1 MKKLIFAFAFLSC
14 ATLVRTQVPSMEVGM
29 KQLQNENYN
38 AAMNTFTAIAKS
50 DPKNSAI
57 YYYIGEVNYHEENY
71 DAAEKAYN
79 KGLEINSNCAECK
92 VGLGKLML
100 DQKNIEASEEYFIS
114 ASRLGKKDDKIMALI
129 GEAYLS
135 SQNPNGNKA
144 VDFLS
149 RARDINPKVA
159 SYWALLGDAYMMIGN
174 NGEAMTAF
182 ETAVVK
188 DPTTT
193 SAYVSMGR
201 IWSAAKQDDL
211 AIEQLEKAI
220 ELSPNDALPYKNLIE
235 IYIREN
241 QYDKVTPLLEK
252 YSSLAGDDVDA
263 KVRLIKFLT
272 FQAKDYDRAI
282 IKGEELI
289 RTNPDQY
296 TVYRWLAWSYAE
308 KEMWQPSYDN
318 SKKLFDAI
326 GMKKGR
332 TVFPS
337 DYDYWGKA
345 AFNLGKMDEA
355 WHIYKKYL
363 ELVPERSQEILDHF
377 AKTYYKEKDYEKSIK
392 FYHLKGDDKPLSI
405 TDNYYLGLAYYYA
418 DEDLKADSVFIKI
431 LEASPDYAQ
440 GWMMRAKIGKQLDRV
455 DSSEVKVFYSK
466 IPFEKYIELSA
477 ANPDNDTTIQKN
489 LIEAYEYLAQYWIH
503 QEEYDKALEY
513 YEKIL
518 VLDAEHE
525 RALEN
530 SKIIKQQ
537 K

>member
-1 MKKLIFAFAFLSC
+1 MKKLLFAFAFLSC
-14 ATLVRTQVPSMEVGM
+14 ATLVRTQVPSMEVGL

-38 AAMNTFTAIAKS
+38 AALNTFTAIAKS

-57 YYYIGEVNYHEENY
+57 YYYIGEVNYKEEKY
-71 DAAEKAYN
+71 DAAEKAYK
-79 KGLEINSNCAECK
+79 KGLDINSNCAECK
-92 VGLGKLML
+92 IGLGKLML
-100 DQKNIEASEEYFIS
+100 DEKNIDASEEYFLS
-114 ASRLGKKDDKIMALI
+114 ASRLGKKDDNIIALI
-129 GEAYLS
+129 GEAYLKS
-135 SQNPNGNKA
+135 RNPNGNKA

-149 RARDINPKVA
+149 RARDMNPKVA
-159 SYWALLGDAYMMIGN
+159 RYWALLGEAYLLIGN

-182 ETAVVK
+182 ETAVAK

-193 SAYVSMGR
+193 SAYVNMGR

-220 ELSPNDALPYKNLIE
+220 ELSPNDALAYKDLIE
-235 IYIREN
+235 IYIRDN

-252 YSSLAGDDVDA
+252 YSSLAGDDVGA

-282 IKGEELI
+282 TKGEALI
-289 RTNPDQY
+289 KTNPEQY
-296 TVYRWLAWSYAE
+296 TVYRWLAWSYGE

-318 SKKLFDAI
+318 SKKLFDEI
-326 GMKKGR
+326 TMKKGR
-332 TVFPS
+332 NTFPS

-345 AFNLGKMDEA
+345 AFNLDKKDEA

-392 FYHLKGDDKPLSI
+392 FYHLKGEDKPLSI

-418 DEDLKADSVFIKI
+418 DEDLKSDSVFIKI

-440 GWMMRAKIGKQLDRV
+440 GWMMRAKIGKQLDRA
-455 DSSEVKVFYSK
+455 DSSEVKQFYSK
-466 IPFEKYIELSA
+466 NPYEKYIALSE
-477 ANPDNDTTIQKN
+477 ANPDNDPTIQKN
-489 LIEAYEYLAQYWIH
+489 LIEAYDYLAVYWV
-503 QEEYDKALEY
+503 QKEDYKTALEY

-518 VLDAEHE
+518 ALDPEHE
-525 RALEN
+525 RALTN
-530 SKIIKQQ
+530 SRIIKQQ
-537 K
+537 